1 MARGRG
7 RVPRKGP
14 LASCKETRRRLE
26 ARRRRKEEDA
36 LFRLGRVLCPQIA
49 VLVDGLFEREQLLP
63 DRLRRQVFARQLL
76 LLVAAVLHDLQDL
89 FLDVAEP
96 AAAVKREGVSLARR
110 EVRRVGRERGRRGAK
125 DIQEP
130 AVFVFLGVIVGVLAR
145 RKLFPCSCIIVI
157 VSPVLADV
165 SDGDSR
171 ACSLFR
177 PTRGGGGGRV
187 RVRVEFD
194 RLVRL
199 GVERGRF
206 VLALGAGSSS
216 SSSCDGRLWQRRAL
230 LRRVIGVG
238 SVQQEG
244 GSKGAAHLEDVV
256 NVHPRFL
263 WSVSGPSRVVESR
276 VV

>member
-1 MARGRG
+1 M
-7 RVPRKGP
+7 
-14 LASCKETRRRLE
+14 
-26 ARRRRKEEDA
+26 DA

-145 RKLFPCSCIIVI
+145 RKLFPGSVSIVVI
-157 VSPVLADV
+157 VVVVLADV
-165 SDGDSR
+165 SNRDS
-171 ACSLFR
+171 ACSMFR
-177 PTRGGGGGRV
+177 PTRGDGGGGGRV

-199 GVERGRF
+199 WVESGRF
-206 VLALGAGSSS
+206 VLALGAGSA
-216 SSSCDGRLWQRRAL
+216 SCDGRLWQRRAL
-230 LRRVIGVG
+230 LPTERVIGVRPSKRRG
-238 SVQQEG
+238 MRGYSLALKMSSMSISRSPFPESV
-244 GSKGAAHLEDVV
+244 SA
-256 NVHPRFL
+256 
-263 WSVSGPSRVVESR
+263 VSGPESSCLMTLG
-276 VV
+276 